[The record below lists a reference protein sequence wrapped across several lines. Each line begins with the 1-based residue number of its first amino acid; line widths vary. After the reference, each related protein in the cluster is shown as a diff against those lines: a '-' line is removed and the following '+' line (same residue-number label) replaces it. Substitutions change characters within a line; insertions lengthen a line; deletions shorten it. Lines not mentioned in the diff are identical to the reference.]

1 MKEWRDTVFNS
12 FYGLLRWVCRNE
24 VEKKKKYLYLRN
36 PEPRIYGPA
45 KRKRV

>member
-1 MKEWRDTVFNS
+1 MNEWHNALFDS
-12 FYGLLRWVCRNE
+12 FTSMLRFICRNE

-36 PEPRIYGPA
+36 PKPRIYGPA